1 MEHAEKLKLDNH
13 FKQIDGISINYFQE
27 VLQNDNE
34 ESNNTIKDEKEAV
47 KLYQKYKN
55 IRIEVMKT
63 ILEQF

>member
-47 KLYQKYKN
+47 KLYQ
-55 IRIEVMKT
+55 
-63 ILEQF
+63 